1 MFKIKNI
8 KFNKNTNAFIIA
20 EIGINHNGDIKNAF
34 KLIDAASRAK
44 CNAVKFQTFDVDTM
58 VHESAELANYQKKF
72 TSNNQ
77 KKMLKKYQ
85 LNYKDFTKIKKYC
98 DKKRIIFLSTP
109 FDIKSANFLKN
120 LVPAFKISSG
130 DNDNLILLNHIKKF
144 KKPIILS
151 LGMMNNNEI
160 KEILKKLSIKKNKL
174 SILHCISE
182 YPTKLSDSQ
191 LGVIKELKKFG
202 YVVGFSDHTVGFE
215 ASIGAICFGAQIIEK
230 HITLDNK
237 MKGPDHLASLNVK
250 DLKKFVETLR
260 TMEKLRDFKKR
271 SITSEEVKTK
281 FIAKKSIFINKNLS
295 KHQKI
300 NIKDLIPLR
309 PLKNGIPIKNVD
321 KIINK
326 KVKKKISKLY
336 QIKFK
341 DLI

>member
-20 EIGINHNGDIKNAF
+20 EIGINHNGHLKNAF
-34 KLIDAASRAK
+34 KLIDAASTAK

-58 VHESAELANYQKKF
+58 VHESAELANYQKKY

-85 LNYKDFTKIKKYC
+85 LSYKDFIKIKKYC
-98 DKKRIIFLSTP
+98 DRKRIIFLSTP

-120 LVPAFKISSG
+120 LVPAFKVSSG

-151 LGMMNNNEI
+151 LGMMNNSEI
-160 KEILKKLSIKKNKL
+160 KEILKKLNIKKNKL

-202 YVVGFSDHTVGFE
+202 YIVGFSDHTVGFE

-295 KHQKI
+295 KNQKI
-300 NIKDLIPLR
+300 KIKDLMPLR

-321 KIINK
+321 KVINK
-326 KVKKKISKLY
+326 KIKKKISKLY